1 MVDRRHK
8 ARKKSSLEMRGE
20 LGKPPARSG
29 TLRLFVLLAIMV
41 LVNLYVFVWRD
52 GTSIGDI
59 RKKAKDADI
68 GQVGLGGA
76 GGGNVDAG
84 PGPAVG
90 AAGGAAVGEAS
101 AGGSFEGTVAK
112 NESFGKILR
121 GEVGLAA
128 GPADELIRAV
138 SPVFD
143 FRGLRAGQAWKVIV
157 ADDGK
162 VDSFELVVSK
172 TLTIRAQRD
181 EATGELTAAKDEAA
195 TRVEVRAVGGRI
207 DSSLYAAVKAT
218 GEDTALV
225 AFFVDVFAY
234 DLDFY
239 NDTHDG
245 DTFKVIVEAEYK
257 DTELLRYR
265 RILGAEYAGKAG
277 TFRALYWTPPGQ
289 KAGAKGRY
297 YDDRGQSVEKSMLK
311 TPLKFARVSSGF
323 NPRRM
328 HPVLHTVRGHFGTDF
343 AAPTGTPVWAAAD
356 GVITG
361 RAPSGGA
368 GNMVTL
374 RHDNGLVTLY
384 MHLSKFAAGQKVG
397 QRVAAKTVIG
407 YVGTTGLSTG
417 PHLHFGVKKNG
428 VYVDF
433 GKLAPSR
440 AAGVSKKDL
449 AAFKAEIGPVL
460 ERMAAIST
468 TPVTPVNG
476 AAPAAVAA
484 PAPN

>member
-1 MVDRRHK
+1 MVDRRHR
-8 ARKKSSLEMRGE
+8 ARKKSTLEMGA
-20 LGKPPARSG
+20 KPPARSG

-68 GQVGLGGA
+68 GQVGLA
-76 GGGNVDAG
+76 GGSAPGSQKPGDAG
-84 PGPAVG
+84 SLETG
-90 AAGGAAVGEAS
+90 ADGGAAAD
-101 AGGSFEGTVAK
+101 GGGVFEGTVSK

-121 GEVGLAA
+121 REVGLAA

-143 FRGLRAGQAWKVIV
+143 FRGLRAGQSWKVV
-157 ADDGK
+157 LDDAGK
-162 VDSFELVVSK
+162 VDSFELIVSK
-172 TLTIRAQRD
+172 TLTVRATRD
-181 EATGELTAAKDEAA
+181 PSTGALTATKDEAA
-195 TRVEVRAVGGRI
+195 TRVEVREVGGRI
-207 DSSLYAAVKAT
+207 DSSLYAAVKAS
-218 GEDTALV
+218 GEDTGLV

-239 NDTHDG
+239 NDTQKG

-265 RILGAEYAGKAG
+265 RILAAEYAGKAG
-277 TFRALYWTPPGQ
+277 TFRALHWTPPSKSG
-289 KAGAKGRY
+289 GKGRY
-297 YDDRGQSVEKSMLK
+297 FDDKGQSVEKSMLK

-374 RHDNGLVTLY
+374 RHDNGFTTLY

-428 VYVDF
+428 AYVDF
-433 GKLAPSR
+433 HKLAPAR
-440 AAGVSKKDL
+440 AAGVSRKDL
-449 AAFKAEIGPVL
+449 PAFRSEIQPIL
-460 ERMAAIST
+460 DRLAAIST
-468 TPVTPVNG
+468 M
-476 AAPAAVAA
+476 PAAGVAPDA
-484 PAPN
+484 VAGPAP